1 MKKQKKIKNKKSC
14 LLIKT
19 VHELQQ
25 LPLVLCFWRS
35 RAPAA
40 CRLAQQ
46 HQCLTFLSQWYPV
59 DFEYFLPN
67 IKGCFSFSGLLMD
80 HRLCLSFYA
89 PWLINIS
96 WCQGVSESEVCRDR
110 FPAVQEGGTL
120 CMPNAKARTT
130 SLSVKTGWET
140 IGHSCKPQ
148 TIHKR
153 CLYRACLCAL
163 CRSSPLCSLYWVIKE
178 RGLKSPAFVGDDVL
192 LSTLCM
198 MLQFLIIASE
208 IKYFGLLGLLCF

>member
-1 MKKQKKIKNKKSC
+1 MSC
-14 LLIKT
+14 NSYLWSCAFGG
-19 VHELQQ
+19 VGHLQ
-25 LPLVLCFWRS
+25 
-35 RAPAA
+35 RAGW
-40 CRLAQQ
+40 
-46 HQCLTFLSQWYPV
+46 LSSISVWLSSHSGILQI
-59 DFEYFLPN
+59 LNISSN

-130 SLSVKTGWET
+130 SLSVKAGWET

-153 CLYRACLCAL
+153 CLYRVCLCAL

-178 RGLKSPAFVGDDVL
+178 RRLKSPAFVGDDVL

-198 MLQFLIIASE
+198 ILQFLIIASE
-208 IKYFGLLGLLCF
+208 IKYFGLL

>member
-1 MKKQKKIKNKKSC
+1 MKKKKKKKKLFIYKNCSWVATATFGPVLLEEPGTCSVQAGSAASAFDFPLTVVSC
-14 LLIKT
+14 RFWIFPHKHKRMFFFLWIADGPQTLLI
-19 VHELQQ
+19 
-25 LPLVLCFWRS
+25 
-35 RAPAA
+35 
-40 CRLAQQ
+40 
-46 HQCLTFLSQWYPV
+46 
-59 DFEYFLPN
+59 
-67 IKGCFSFSGLLMD
+67 
-80 HRLCLSFYA
+80 FYA
-89 PWLINIS
+89 PWSINIS

-163 CRSSPLCSLYWVIKE
+163 CRSSPLCSLYWAIKE
-178 RGLKSPAFVGDDVL
+178 RRLKSPAFVGDDVL

-208 IKYFGLLGLLCF
+208 IKYFGLL